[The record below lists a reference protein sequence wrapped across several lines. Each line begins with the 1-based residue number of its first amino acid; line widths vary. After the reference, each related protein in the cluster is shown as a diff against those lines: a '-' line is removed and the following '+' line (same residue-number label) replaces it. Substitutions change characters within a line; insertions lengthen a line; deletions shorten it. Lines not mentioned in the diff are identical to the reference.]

1 MLKIPVGVTL
11 EGVIAQVEGG
21 GVAPTLQVKFTA
33 LLYPLIARTVP
44 LNTVVCPHIDSS
56 CAWSR
61 SRINQNSVYRSIRQV
76 RSKICPIHAAVARLP
91 NVRHVKS
98 HNGYVGRLASLVRRI
113 NRGAGNREFAGIN
126 RPSAVEPGRAVDIG

>member
-44 LNTVVCPHIDSS
+44 LNTVVCPGNTVAEFAAIE
-56 CAWSR
+56 
-61 SRINQNSVYRSIRQV
+61 NSKSG
-76 RSKICPIHAAVARLP
+76 AAV
-91 NVRHVKS
+91 S
-98 HNGYVGRLASLVRRI
+98 ASCHTP
-113 NRGAGNREFAGIN
+113 
-126 RPSAVEPGRAVDIG
+126 RP